1 MGRWRH
7 VLMVAAAA
15 ASTFAAVYA
24 RRRRRAAGR
33 AAAAA
38 PAQNPASFFIT
49 SVGKGDGAN
58 YGGLAGADAYCAQLA
73 QAANLPA
80 PPGRTWRAYL
90 SAGAANGQPSVNA
103 RDRIG
108 AGPWYNARGALIA
121 ANVADLHGDV
131 QRDRN
136 AINKQQAL
144 TEKGQP
150 DQRRGRHP
158 QPARHPDRFRL
169 TWTRDRRRDG
179 HHLRQLHSEHRWTRQ
194 RDGGAPRP
202 YRRRQHVVEF
212 RARVAG
218 LQPGRTWWPPGVRDC
233 STALRRTDLKGPG
246 SATSLSSPR
255 PRSTSSICQS
265 ASGCGPSLM
274 PARSGSSPGGCGP
287 VVCLR
292 SLASRRRASFS
303 CRRST
308 SAFSRLRLAAVG
320 RAFGAIVRFLTRR
333 PSGDRTFRIH

>member
-24 RRRRRAAGR
+24 QVPQAPGAGGR
-33 AAAAA
+33 GG
-38 PAQNPASFFIT
+38 PATNPASFFIT

-73 QAANLPA
+73 QVASLPA

-150 DQRRGRHP
+150 VNGAGDTPNQHDILTGSDSHGRAIAGEMDTTCANYTLNTDGRGSVMV
-158 QPARHPDRFRL
+158 
-169 TWTRDRRRDG
+169 G
-179 HHLRQLHSEHRWTRQ
+179 HHDRTGGGNTSWNAAHGSRGCSQDNLVAT
-194 RDGGAPRP
+194 GGA
-202 YRRRQHVVEF
+202 
-212 RARVAG
+212 G
-218 LQPGRTWWPPGVRDC
+218 LLYC
-233 STALRRTDLKGPG
+233 
-246 SATSLSSPR
+246 
-255 PRSTSSICQS
+255 
-265 ASGCGPSLM
+265 
-274 PARSGSSPGGCGP
+274 
-287 VVCLR
+287 
-292 SLASRRRASFS
+292 
-303 CRRST
+303 
-308 SAFSRLRLAAVG
+308 
-320 RAFGAIVRFLTRR
+320 FGAN
-333 PSGDRTFRIH
+333 